1 MGNVMEPSDHSERTL
16 ELAGWP
22 VRLTTYKLGD
32 TYHCTADNVSP
43 GARIARTEG
52 ATKEEAEQKAIEL
65 AEKRLS
71 RTRKMSD

>member
-1 MGNVMEPSDHSERTL
+1 MGNVLEPSEHSERTL

-22 VRLTTYKLGD
+22 VRLATYKLGD
-32 TYHCTADNVSP
+32 TYHCTVDNVSP

-52 ATKEEAEQKAIEL
+52 ATKEEAEQKAIEV
-65 AEKRLS
+65 AERRLS